1 MAVDVVVTTPERPI
15 SYATLTLRDA
25 KGVEVARARVDQ
37 GSSAV
42 RIERF
47 TPDIEIE
54 DLEAL
59 AEEARNQIED
69 FKHGEETP

>member
-1 MAVDVVVTTPERPI
+1 MSVDVVVTTPERPM
-15 SYATLTLRDA
+15 SYATLTLRSAD
-25 KGVEVARARVDQ
+25 GSEVARARVDE
-37 GSSAV
+37 GTTVV
-42 RIERF
+42 RVERF

-69 FKHGEETP
+69 FKAGGEA